1 VAVAVQS
8 AVAVVADTA
17 DDDEMMIVEEGM
29 NKALF
34 EPKNGTLRV
43 EEMRRFL
50 NICGRILQVET

>member
-34 EPKNGTLRV
+34 EPKNG
-43 EEMRRFL
+43 
-50 NICGRILQVET
+50 

>member
-8 AVAVVADTA
+8 AVAAVAVVA

-34 EPKNGTLRV
+34 EPKKWYV
-43 EEMRRFL
+43 ES
-50 NICGRILQVET
+50 